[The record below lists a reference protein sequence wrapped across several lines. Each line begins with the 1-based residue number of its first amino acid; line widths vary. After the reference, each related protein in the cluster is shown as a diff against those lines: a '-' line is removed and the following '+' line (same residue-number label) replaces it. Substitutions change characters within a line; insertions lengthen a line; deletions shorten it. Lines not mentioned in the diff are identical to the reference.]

1 MTLQQRIEEKI
12 ASCKDFFEQL
22 PAVVIIHNISN
33 HQVAYMSQ
41 RGLNILGV
49 TLEELLAAAA
59 DYNNRFF
66 KPEESKEYFPKLF
79 KLLEASSD
87 DEQLTYFQHVWS
99 DRETRWKLYLTAS
112 RIFMRDDNGTP
123 VLVLTLS
130 SPVDE
135 KHTMYSRVERLLEE
149 NTFLRSNKDLFAS
162 LTRREKEI
170 IKLIAIGKNS
180 TEIATEFN
188 LSEETIKTHR
198 RNIKRKLNV
207 ESNYDIVRFAQA
219 FDLL

>member
-1 MTLQQRIEEKI
+1 MTLQQRMEEKI
-12 ASCKDFFEQL
+12 ACFKDFFEEL
-22 PAVVIIHNISN
+22 PAVVIIHYGSSQ
-33 HQVAYMSQ
+33 QVAYMSQ

-49 TLEELLAAAA
+49 TLEQLLEAAA
-59 DYNNRFF
+59 DYDNTFF
-66 KPEESKEYFPKLF
+66 KPEESGEYYPKLF
-79 KLLEASSD
+79 EKLYAFGD

-99 DRETRWKLYLTAS
+99 AKEVRWKLYLTAS
-112 RIFMRDDNGTP
+112 KVFMRNDEGAAA
-123 VLVLTLS
+123 LILTTS
-130 SPVDE
+130 TPVDE

-149 NTFLRSNKDLFAS
+149 NAFLRSNKDLFAS

-180 TEIATEFN
+180 TEIAAEFN

-198 RNIKRKLNV
+198 RNIKRKLNA